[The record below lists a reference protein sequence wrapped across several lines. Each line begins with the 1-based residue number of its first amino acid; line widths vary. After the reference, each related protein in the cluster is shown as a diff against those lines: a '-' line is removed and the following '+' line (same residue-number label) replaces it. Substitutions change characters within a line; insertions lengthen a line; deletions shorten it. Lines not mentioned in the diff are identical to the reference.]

1 MKLVYAK
8 PSPFVRKVMV
18 ILEEAGQA
26 ANVELVDGFGS
37 PTAPNA
43 DAIASN
49 PLGKIPSLQLD
60 DGTSIY
66 DSRVITRYLDD
77 QFKLGLYPSDKR
89 AFSTLTLEAHADAI
103 LDACILCV
111 YEVRC
116 RDESI
121 HSKEWL
127 DAQRNKIARA
137 VSALESHWMPHLQT
151 ADKALDIGHIGVGCA
166 LEYLDFRQEMGAWPE
181 WRAKHPTLDQW
192 GKEFS
197 KRASMQATVPA

>member
-18 ILEEAGQA
+18 ILEEAGQT
-26 ANVELVDGFGS
+26 ANVELIDGFGS
-37 PTAPNA
+37 PIAPNA

-60 DGTSIY
+60 DGTVLY
-66 DSRVITRYLDD
+66 DSRVITRYLDH
-77 QFKLGLYPSDKR
+77 QFKLGLYPDDERSFK
-89 AFSTLTLEAHADAI
+89 TLTLEAHADAI
-103 LDACILCV
+103 LDAGILCV
-111 YEVRC
+111 YEARC

-127 DAQRNKIARA
+127 EAQGNKIARGLD
-137 VSALESHWMPHLQT
+137 ALESHWMPHLQT
-151 ADKALDIGHIGVGCA
+151 ADKALDIGHVGVGCA
-166 LEYLDFRQEMGAWPE
+166 LEYLDFRQEMCAWPD
-181 WRAKHPTLDQW
+181 WRTKHPALDQW

-197 KRASMQATVPA
+197 KRASMLATVPE